1 MNTTRFNPAD
11 LKCQLFADRGTDVA
25 EAMKYA
31 YKLIETLPKV
41 DRAAAYTALH
51 VVLNTVANAME
62 GESCTG

>member
-1 MNTTRFNPAD
+1 MKLNPAD

-31 YKLIETLPKV
+31 YKLIETLPKA

-62 GESCTG
+62 EP

>member
-1 MNTTRFNPAD
+1 MKLNPAD
-11 LKCQLFADRGTDVA
+11 LKCELFADRGTDVA

-31 YKLIETLPKV
+31 YKLIETLPKA

-62 GESCTG
+62 GELCTG

>member
-1 MNTTRFNPAD
+1 MNTTRLNPAD

-31 YKLIETLPKV
+31 YKLIETLPKA

-62 GESCTG
+62 EP

>member
-1 MNTTRFNPAD
+1 MKLNPAD

-31 YKLIETLPKV
+31 YKLIETLPKA

-62 GESCTG
+62 GELCTG

>member
-1 MNTTRFNPAD
+1 MKLNPAD

-31 YKLIETLPKV
+31 YKLIDTLPKA
-41 DRAAAYTALH
+41 DRAAEYTALH

-62 GESCTG
+62 GEACTG

>member
-1 MNTTRFNPAD
+1 MKDLTRLNPAD

-31 YKLIETLPKV
+31 YKLIETLPKA

-62 GESCTG
+62 E

>member
-1 MNTTRFNPAD
+1 MKDLTRLNPAD

-31 YKLIETLPKV
+31 YKLIDTLPKA

-62 GESCTG
+62 DA

>member
-1 MNTTRFNPAD
+1 
-11 LKCQLFADRGTDVA
+11 VA

-31 YKLIETLPKV
+31 YKLIETLPKG

-62 GESCTG
+62 E

>member
-1 MNTTRFNPAD
+1 MKLNPAD
-11 LKCQLFADRGTDVA
+11 LKCELFADRGTDVA

-31 YKLIETLPKV
+31 YKLIETLPKA

>member
-1 MNTTRFNPAD
+1 MNTTRFNPTD
-11 LKCQLFADRGTDVA
+11 LKCQLFADRGDNVA

-51 VVLNTVANAME
+51 VVLNTIANALE
-62 GESCTG
+62 EEP

>member
-1 MNTTRFNPAD
+1 MKLNPAD

-31 YKLIETLPKV
+31 YKLIESLPKA

-62 GESCTG
+62 GEP